1 MLDLKKRGQ
10 FPVLVN
16 CFVVCQRF
24 PTAANFSSQNF
35 YRLFPHTNFVGWT
48 LSCWRKKHV
57 VSKIPCGE
65 KMQLGVLE
73 FLAPSKWFF
82 MVLGSRP
89 PLSMVEKVPQCFF
102 FSVSLDVTSLGDA
115 AIERDQKE
123 FLGSSGP
130 VLSSLTSSM
139 ELESGHYT
147 INVKWPFDL
156 RRPTLDRRN
165 HRVQKHRE
173 SLQGLWPPKLL
184 DW

>member
-1 MLDLKKRGQ
+1 
-10 FPVLVN
+10 
-16 CFVVCQRF
+16 
-24 PTAANFSSQNF
+24 
-35 YRLFPHTNFVGWT
+35 
-48 LSCWRKKHV
+48 
-57 VSKIPCGE
+57 
-65 KMQLGVLE
+65 MQLGVLE

-156 RRPTLDRRN
+156 RRPALLDRRN

-173 SLQGLWPPKLL
+173 SLQGFVTSKVT
-184 DW
+184 